1 MSQIFAIYICW
12 IQINSFCS
20 TNGYSVYGARPQ
32 CSVMRHNFTVKA
44 QPTKNNFAYIFVIDT
59 FHKHQLAVRPF
70 GVRLVLERSA
80 QLLDGHI
87 SVEDSVITRAVGKVR
102 TSKTIAFSLT
112 FNVNGM
118 FFLKKLE
125 CFSAKTGSG
134 H

>member
-12 IQINSFCS
+12 IQINSFVLQTDIVCMGQDH
-20 TNGYSVYGARPQ
+20 NAALQ
-32 CSVMRHNFTVKA
+32 HNFTVKA

-87 SVEDSVITRAVGKVR
+87 SVEYSVISRAVGKVR